1 MPVCGEGRGGS
12 RGLPAPSLRRLAPT
26 QLLCVNRAA
35 AAPGKAGD
43 AALVPEGCSGWSGV
57 PAGLEPFL
65 EPSCGVGGCCVTGGK
80 GFGRGLPCVHRVVL
94 HSRAGVGCGSS
105 QSFWCTVRQ
114 CLQHPLGLGTP
125 CGRETCWGAC
135 STCSTCIPVTP
146 DDHGAT
152 SVCGST
158 WKPQWPVHG
167 GRGRLCPALVL
178 PTGASRGC

>member
-1 MPVCGEGRGGS
+1 MPVCSEGRGGS
-12 RGLPAPSLRRLAPT
+12 RGLPAPSLCRLAPT

-35 AAPGKAGD
+35 AAPGKAED

-57 PAGLEPFL
+57 LAGLELFL

-94 HSRAGVGCGSS
+94 HSSAGVGCGSS
-105 QSFWCTVRQ
+105 QSFWCMVQQ
-114 CLQHPLGLGTP
+114 CPQHPLGLGTP

-135 STCSTCIPVTP
+135 SSCIPVMP
-146 DDHGAT
+146 DDRGAT
-152 SVCGST
+152 SLCGST

-178 PTGASRGC
+178 PTGGSRGR